1 MNITKTAITAAS
13 ITGSKTPAARR
24 KAPKS
29 AILYNGP
36 SLIDGEPIV
45 VIAILQSGNK
55 KTGNLI
61 QTYIIRS
68 DISPLEASK
77 TGKDK
82 SICGDCKLRGKSTDD
97 PLKKQ
102 AVDRECY
109 VNLGQGPSQV
119 FKALKAGKYPTATR
133 EETRKIAKG
142 RMVRIGTYGDGA
154 AAPQSVWNDLL
165 HSADGHTAYTH
176 QHGMR
181 SAEVNYNFMMLSADT
196 QQQAQE
202 AHVKGYRTFRVISLK
217 EWTDNGKASI
227 LKTEIT
233 CPASKEAGARVQCNE
248 CRLCNGSESKAKS
261 IVIVDHGPQRKR
273 EYRKVTGIKAKVEA

>member
-1 MNITKTAITAAS
+1 MNITATQATTATPAKAR
-13 ITGSKTPAARR
+13 KTPS
-24 KAPKS
+24 KS
-29 AILYNGP
+29 TKNRIIYQGP
-36 SLIDGEPIV
+36 SLIDAAPIV
-45 VIAILQSGNK
+45 VIAIVQSGNK

-61 QTYIIRS
+61 QTHIIRS

-77 TGKDK
+77 TGKDY
-82 SICGDCKLRGKSTDD
+82 SICGDCKLRGKPTDD

-119 FKALKAGKYPTATR
+119 FKALKAGKYPAATP

-142 RMVRIGTYGDGA
+142 RMVRLGTYGDPA

-176 QHGMR
+176 QHGMK
-181 SAEVNYNFMMLSADT
+181 SAKANYNFMMLSADT
-196 QQQAQE
+196 QQEAQE
-202 AHVKGYRTFRVISLK
+202 AHAKGYRTFRVIPLK
-217 EWTDNGKASI
+217 EWTDNGRASM
-227 LKTEIT
+227 LKTEIN
-233 CPASKEAGARVQCNE
+233 CPASKEAGAKVQCKE

-273 EYRKVTGIKAKVEA
+273 EYRKKALKVTA